1 MSFDLE
7 RFRTLTLT
15 PRQAQVP
22 VTELAALFGEAPP
35 LWTVRGLTGEE
46 LARAND
52 ASARAK
58 LYAATVEALAS
69 AAHSEQADALK
80 TLMGVNE
87 VPEDLAKRFDHLT
100 FGSVDPAISRE
111 DAGRLFA
118 SHPIVAYQLTN
129 KILELTGQGAD
140 LGKALHSTDTPT
152 S

>member
-22 VTELAALFGEAPP
+22 VAELAPLFGEAAPV
-35 LWTVRGLTGEE
+35 WTVRGLTGEE

-69 AAHSEQADALK
+69 AAHSEQAEALK

-100 FGSVDPAISRE
+100 FGSVEPAISRE
-111 DAGRLFA
+111 DAVRLFA

-140 LGKALHSTDTPT
+140 LGKALHSTESPT

>member
-15 PRQAQVP
+15 PRQAAVT
-22 VTELAALFGEAPP
+22 VTELAPLFGEAAPV
-35 LWTVRGLTGEE
+35 WTVRGLTGEE

-69 AAHSEQADALK
+69 AAHSEQAEALK

-100 FGSVDPAISRE
+100 FGSVEPAISRE
-111 DAGRLFA
+111 DAVRLFA

-140 LGKALHSTDTPT
+140 LGKALHSTESPT

>member
-15 PRQAQVP
+15 PRQAQVAVP
-22 VTELAALFGEAPP
+22 ELAPLFGDAAPV
-35 LWTVRGLTGEE
+35 WTVRGLTGEE

-52 ASARAK
+52 ATARVK

-69 AAHSEQADALK
+69 AARSEQAEALK
-80 TLMGVNE
+80 NLMGVNE

-100 FGSVDPAISRE
+100 FGSVEPAIARE
-111 DAGRLFA
+111 DAVRLFA
-118 SHPIVAYQLTN
+118 SHPVVAYQLTN

-140 LGKALHSTDTPT
+140 LGKALHSTESPT

>member
-7 RFRTLTLT
+7 RFRSLTLT
-15 PRQAQVP
+15 PRQAQVT
-22 VTELAALFGEAPP
+22 VTELAPLFGEAAPV
-35 LWTVRGLTGEE
+35 WTVRGLTGEE

-100 FGSVDPAISRE
+100 FGSVEPAISRE
-111 DAGRLFA
+111 DAVRLFA

-140 LGKALHSTDTPT
+140 LGKALHSTESPT